1 MSVFFSKGLFERDK
15 SFVVVVVTL
24 QRKKKRLRRRRR
36 QNGVVANCHADDDD
50 DDDDERHR
58 CGHEEDEEGATIYL
72 CMFFVVVRATTLLSS
87 RGLSLRW
94 ERVFGTRWDAATSD
108 RSNPSSSLSRLARLS
123 DFFFLRVPV
132 WCRCRDA
139 VVVVVVVVVVA
150 MMSRLVARAFSSVDH
165 ESRSCMVS
173 SNDAQIAS
181 MMNSHVHKTHRSN
194 PSNERR
200 KQRRR
205 SLP

>member
-1 MSVFFSKGLFERDK
+1 MGCCDVRG
-15 SFVVVVVTL
+15 
-24 QRKKKRLRRRRR
+24 
-36 QNGVVANCHADDDD
+36 GV
-50 DDDDERHR
+50 
-58 CGHEEDEEGATIYL
+58 
-72 CMFFVVVRATTLLSS
+72 
-87 RGLSLRW
+87 
-94 ERVFGTRWDAATSD
+94 
-108 RSNPSSSLSRLARLS
+108 PSSSLSRLARLS

-139 VVVVVVVVVVA
+139 VVVVVYVA
-150 MMSRLVARAFSSVDH
+150 MMSRLVARAFSSADH